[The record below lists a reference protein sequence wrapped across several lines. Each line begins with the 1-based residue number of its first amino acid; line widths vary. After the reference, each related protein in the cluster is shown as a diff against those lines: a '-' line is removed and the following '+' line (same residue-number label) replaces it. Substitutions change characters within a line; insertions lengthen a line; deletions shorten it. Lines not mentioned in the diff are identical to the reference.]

1 MTTFGAEA
9 LGMQQDVGSI
19 EPGTFADLTILDANP
34 LVNLRNTNTVR
45 YVMKN
50 GELYEADTLNTIWPT
65 VKTLPRPFGWDTAPA
80 RTAK

>member
-1 MTTFGAEA
+1 M
-9 LGMQQDVGSI
+9 
-19 EPGTFADLTILDANP
+19 EPGKLADLVVLDANP

-65 VKTLPRPFGWDTAPA
+65 ARTLPKPFWWDAAPQ
-80 RTAK
+80 K